1 MHAFYAPHR
10 PSETTVTQ
18 PAFSRTHLAGTLAST
33 DGNDLL
39 CCPNLVPAS
48 AAVHLRRCQCHGREA
63 VATLDAIRA
72 PCLPP
77 TLFSGRRALWRNGS
91 IGSHEVTSQMCS
103 ISPAVATTLPSSPP
117 GGMSPALLAHGMTT
131 DASRTCQLPRTHG
144 KPQSGCEQR
153 AMWCMGCA
161 CAQAYLDTQPN
172 LGMVAAATANSV

>member
-10 PSETTVTQ
+10 PLDTTVTQ

-77 TLFSGRRALWRNGS
+77 TLFSGRAALWRNGRT
-91 IGSHEVTSQMCS
+91 GSHEVTSQMCS
-103 ISPAVATTLPSSPP
+103 FSPAVATTVPSSPP
-117 GGMSPALLAHGMTT
+117 AACLRRFSLTAPTPAPLQASGT
-131 DASRTCQLPRTHG
+131 DG
-144 KPQSGCEQR
+144 KPQSGCERR
-153 AMWCMGCA
+153 AEWWMGCA
-161 CAQAYLDTQPN
+161 RDQAYRGAQPT
-172 LGMVAAATANSV
+172 LG